1 MVEYVKQSNE
11 MVRKT
16 KCFNY
21 QQARIKV
28 PSSLNIRN
36 WRRYLKNYDLKFLC
50 DYLEFGFP
58 LNIDYELFQFNENV
72 TNHPS
77 ARCYSRGR

>member
-1 MVEYVKQSNE
+1 MVEYVRQSNE

-16 KCFNY
+16 NCFNY

-28 PSSLNIRN
+28 PSNLNICN
-36 WRRYLKNYDLKFLC
+36 WRRYYYLKYYDLKILC

-58 LNIDYELFQFNENV
+58 LNIDYESFQFNENV
-72 TNHPS
+72 SQPS
-77 ARCYSRGR
+77 LCQA